1 MKSFTNRF
9 YLKKQLYTLQM
20 KKGTF
25 IKDNLDEFNKTI
37 MDLRNIDVRID
48 DEDQAMILMC
58 SLPNSYEHFVD
69 TRIYGR
75 DTLSIKDVRA
85 ILNLRELKKRMSESR
100 EDDSGEGLV
109 ARARTTKKN
118 NGRRGRSRSK
128 SKGTPTTKII
138 YGVIFKIM
146 TP

>member
-25 IKDNLDEFNKTI
+25 IKDHLDEFNKTI

-58 SLPNSYEHFVD
+58 SLPHSYEHFVD

-75 DTLSIKDVRA
+75 DALSIKDVRA

-109 ARARTTKKN
+109 ARARTTKRN